1 MLLLLVL
8 VFGKFKYRRFL
19 NTINNKTKI
28 IKINTDVT
36 RIIEKKLNKYWNIE
50 KIRYFFLL
58 TDYINKCFVYLDTI
72 FDTRFSKWK
81 CHILWI
87 LLHDN
92 ERTNYNN
99 NIRERSSEFIIH
111 IGRLNNW
118 TQNSTVVRKIVNPNN
133 RLSTSHIGTKVYDI
147 TYLRY
152 NTFIVHVI

>member
-72 FDTRFSKWK
+72 FDTRFSKWVYLY
-81 CHILWI
+81 HILWI

-92 ERTNYNN
+92 ERTNY
-99 NIRERSSEFIIH
+99 IIIISRKEFRIH
-111 IGRLNNW
+111 NSHWKTKQLNAKLD
-118 TQNSTVVRKIVNPNN
+118 SGSKDCKP
-133 RLSTSHIGTKVYDI
+133 K
-147 TYLRY
+147 
-152 NTFIVHVI
+152 